1 MEKSKEYS
9 LSNVS
14 KGYLPQFS
22 VNAQATYQ
30 SDVTSLGI
38 KLPGFEIDKISKDQY
53 RVYGELNQILYDG
66 GIIKNKKESIKTE
79 KEADV
84 AFMEVKL
91 YQLKNQIEELFFGI
105 LVLNKKLDQN
115 IIYQKDL

>member
-30 SDVTSLGI
+30 SDVTSLGT

-66 GIIKNKKESIKTE
+66 GVIKNKK
-79 KEADV
+79 
-84 AFMEVKL
+84 
-91 YQLKNQIEELFFGI
+91 
-105 LVLNKKLDQN
+105 
-115 IIYQKDL
+115 